1 MARKL
6 KEYPSIS
13 LRAEDLDGKIDFVR
27 IFGRCGP
34 VHIEIGSGRGTFLV
48 NQAKSLPDDN
58 FLGIEWANKY
68 YRHAVDRIGRW
79 GLKNVRIIRTEAAWF
94 IADFL
99 PDKCVSCYHIYFP
112 DPWPKRKHHKRRLL
126 CPDNLQQLI
135 RTLKTGGQIRF
146 ATDHADYFEEIKQ
159 LTATQSEKLEEVE
172 FLPACG
178 AENGE
183 KTGTNYERKFL
194 KRGRNIYTLALRKIV
209 SD

>member
-13 LRAEDLDGKIDFVR
+13 LRTDDLDGKIDFIR
-27 IFGRCGP
+27 IFGRPGP
-34 VHIEIGSGRGTFLV
+34 VHIEIGSGRGTFLL
-48 NQAKSLPDDN
+48 NQAKELPDDN

-79 GLKNVRIIRTEAAWF
+79 GLKNVRIIRTEAAGF

-99 PDKCVSCYHIYFP
+99 PDNCVNCYHIYFP

-135 RTLKTGGQIRF
+135 RTLKTGGQIRI
-146 ATDHADYFEEIKQ
+146 ATDHTDYFEEIKQ
-159 LTATQSEKLEEVE
+159 LTAAQNEKLEEVE
-172 FLPACG
+172 FLPASG
-178 AENGE
+178 AGNEE

-194 KRGRNIYTLALRKIV
+194 KRGKNIHTLAFRKIV

>member
-1 MARKL
+1 MARKP

-13 LRAEDLDGKIDFVR
+13 LRAEDLDVKIDFVR

-34 VHIEIGSGRGTFLV
+34 VHIEIGSGRGTFLI
-48 NQAKSLPDDN
+48 NQAKALPDDN

-79 GLKNVRIIRTEAAWF
+79 GLKNVRIIRTEAAGF

-99 PDKCVSCYHIYFP
+99 PDNCVSCYHIYFP

-135 RTLKTGGQIRF
+135 RTLKTGGQIRI

-159 LTATQSEKLEEVE
+159 LTATQNEKLEEVE
-172 FLPACG
+172 FLPASG
-178 AENGE
+178 AENEE

-194 KRGRNIYTLALRKIV
+194 KRGKNIYTLALRKTG

>member
-13 LRAEDLDGKIDFVR
+13 LRTEDLDVKIDFVR

-34 VHIEIGSGRGTFLV
+34 VHIEIGSGRGTFLL
-48 NQAKSLPDDN
+48 NQAKELPDDN

-79 GLKNVRIIRTEAAWF
+79 GLKNVRIIQTEAAGF

-99 PDKCVSCYHIYFP
+99 PDNCVNCYHIYFP

-135 RTLKTGGQIRF
+135 RTLKTGGQIRI

-159 LTATQSEKLEEVE
+159 LTAAQNEKLEEVE
-172 FLPACG
+172 FLPASG
-178 AENGE
+178 AGNEE

-194 KRGRNIYTLALRKIV
+194 KRGKNIYTLALRKTG